1 MRQRWT
7 ILKLL
12 QSTVDYFQKKGIES
26 PRSEAEVLLAHT
38 LGLRRIDLYLR
49 YDQPI
54 ASDELAAFREAVRR
68 RAAREPSQYIT
79 GHREFWSLDF
89 EVNPAVLIPRPET
102 EILVEKAID
111 CILERGY
118 RRVLEIGTGSG
129 AVIISIAHEVSV
141 LDFVVATDL
150 SYDAIAVAR
159 QNALKHRVSNRI
171 NFVVADLFSAF
182 SADAYFD
189 LIVSNPPY
197 VSDEEY
203 KSLPPEIRNH
213 EPSLALLG
221 GGADGLDK
229 IKAILAEGWQR
240 LSPGGMM
247 LIEMG
252 CNQSDKVI
260 EFFRAVMKDRGVW
273 RGDACVA
280 STFNVIKD
288 YAGLDRIFCVEKQW

>member
-12 QSTVDYFQKKGIES
+12 QWTVDYFRKKGIDS

-49 YDQPI
+49 YDQPLDP
-54 ASDELAAFREAVRR
+54 DELAAFREIVRR

-89 EVNPAVLIPRPET
+89 DVNPSVLIPRPET
-102 EILVEKAID
+102 EILVEKAVD

-129 AVIISIAHEVSV
+129 AIIVSIAHEVSI
-141 LDFVVATDL
+141 LDFCVATDL
-150 SYDAIAVAR
+150 SYEAITVAR
-159 QNALKHRVSNRI
+159 RNAVKHNVADRI

-182 SADAYFD
+182 RDDVSFD

-203 KSLPPEIRNH
+203 KTLPPEIRNH
-213 EPSLALLG
+213 EPAMALLG
-221 GGADGLDK
+221 GGVDGLDK
-229 IKAILAEGWQR
+229 IKSILVEGWQR
-240 LSPGGMM
+240 LSSGGMM
-247 LIEMG
+247 LIEIG
-252 CNQSDKVI
+252 SNQGDKVTA
-260 EFFRAVMKDRGVW
+260 FFKSMISLRKSDSHYRYEI
-273 RGDACVA
+273 
-280 STFNVIKD
+280 IKD
-288 YAGLDRIFCVEKQW
+288 YTGLDRVFCVEKTT